1 MQANLDNT
9 LMDLKPLIKQLSVS
23 DRWTLLK
30 WLVELL
36 QQEPQKPQTEN
47 KKIDFHAVDQI
58 CKEIRNLPT
67 LDNRSP
73 EEIIGYN
80 QFGGLD

>member
-1 MQANLDNT
+1 MEVKHKNT
-9 LMDLKPLIKQLSVS
+9 LIELQQLIKHLPVA
-23 DRWTLLK
+23 DRWRLMK

-36 QQEPQKPQTEN
+36 QQEPQNSQPEN
-47 KKIDFHAVDQI
+47 TKVNFKAVRQI
-58 CKEIRNLPT
+58 SNQIRSLPV

-73 EEIIGYN
+73 DEIVGYN